1 MKKPDR
7 AECPCADI
15 DKQLDDLGSAVKTHN
30 ALIGNA
36 PLGLVWGVLR
46 LICKCLIEIARNA
59 RLDRTGTAGEEVGHG
74 E

>member
-1 MKKPDR
+1 MDTI
-7 AECPCADI
+7 ADI

-46 LICKCLIEIARNA
+46 LICKCLIEIARTTNMRRGH
-59 RLDRTGTAGEEVGHG
+59 RLSPQCAG
-74 E
+74 